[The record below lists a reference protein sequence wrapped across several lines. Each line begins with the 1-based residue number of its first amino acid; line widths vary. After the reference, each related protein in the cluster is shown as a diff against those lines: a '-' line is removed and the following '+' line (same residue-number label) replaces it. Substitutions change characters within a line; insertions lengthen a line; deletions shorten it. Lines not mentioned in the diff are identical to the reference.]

1 MVRYNLQTTL
11 KGGETMGKH
20 TPGAEASAD
29 EAVAMFAALPED
41 QQDAIIALIKSLL
54 SAQSQDSAA
63 PASDK

>member
-1 MVRYNLQTTL
+1 
-11 KGGETMGKH
+11 MGKH